1 MRLAPHASPRAGKDA
16 ELLTSPSNL
25 PFLLFTLGSE
35 VQSARALKNCTD
47 GQSNFAFS
55 CAMLGMEISRVT
67 TGNNLARSIHGRA
80 GIDLSLAEPRGPRRK
95 RTRLGPST
103 ACACLDARW
112 RADPPAQRAPNG
124 LEGSPPYDVCFR
136 AWPTRFLRAD
146 HSSSNSQPRRLEPI
160 ATPRKQTT
168 ATRSNSQL
176 WPFLVS
182 AFRQRL
188 LAPGPNSSFQPQA
201 SSFQSPDSN
210 RPYGRLEINIS
221 PTKQRTEVLSNR
233 SISGVFLSKTPAA
246 LHPGFGGPA
255 GCQRYE
261 RQR

>member
-25 PFLLFTLGSE
+25 PFLLFTLGSK
-35 VQSARALKNCTD
+35 VQSTRALKNCTN
-47 GQSNFAFS
+47 GQSNSIFP

-95 RTRLGPST
+95 RTRLGPAT
-103 ACACLDARW
+103 ACACLAARW
-112 RADPPAQRAPNG
+112 RADPPAQ
-124 LEGSPPYDVCFR
+124 SPHYDVCFR
-136 AWPTRFLRAD
+136 AWPTHSLPAD
-146 HSSSNSQPRRLEPI
+146 HSISNSQPRRLEPI